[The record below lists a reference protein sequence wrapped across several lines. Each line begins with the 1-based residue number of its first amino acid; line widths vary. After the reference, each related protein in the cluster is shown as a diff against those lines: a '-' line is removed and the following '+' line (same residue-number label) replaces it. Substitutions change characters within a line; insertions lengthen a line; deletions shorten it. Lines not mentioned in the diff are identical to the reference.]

1 MHSERAVSAET
12 NKNLCGRRG
21 SVVQLLKDGAVTQE
35 YAYDAYGYINA
46 DEFGIQAPFYGYNG
60 EEQNPFTGLQYLRAR
75 YYAPQNG
82 GFITQDSFS
91 GVLTNAL
98 SQNRYTYAHNNPV
111 NYADPS
117 GHSIWDSIKNGVT
130 NAVNSVKN
138 FVSNV
143 ANKVSSAVSSAVN
156 TVKSAVTGTTTKTV
170 ANTSSVV
177 KKSYTNTAVRQK
189 IGSYAGGAAA
199 AAAGS
204 VSTSY
209 SNSVVNGVIAD
220 SRIPFTNAAGQTVM
234 LPNHFSNMQAAA
246 QAFTKRG
253 CDESLSKISKQQK
266 FSFWDNLINTLEQSI
281 NIKSQNQMYSDK
293 ANREL
298 LLAFGD
304 TIASSFAAQGS
315 SYVEGAYSQQQVLN
329 SLRDVI
335 DSSFASQGQD
345 AINNSLQ
352 QQEAFNT
359 LFQEIFGAGYT
370 AVSQLDSKVY
380 IIPDPSPITYSQGIK
395 NTITVIS
402 EGDSSKPI
410 SVYLKTRVDEEFLSS
425 GGMKINIGDFNL
437 ALNVGLDDIGI
448 SASTKKDEITN
459 SFSITANLTQL
470 KVGFESAQTVATSNE
485 SSVTTYQNV
494 SVSGIPVYLLYSFL
508 TYGYTSPSQQPVK

>member
-1 MHSERAVSAET
+1 M
-12 NKNLCGRRG
+12 
-21 SVVQLLKDGAVTQE
+21 VQLLKDGAVTQE

-117 GHSIWDSIKNGVT
+117 GHSILDSIKNGVT

-170 ANTSSVV
+170 ANTSSAV

-234 LPNHFSNMQAAA
+234 LPSHFSDTQAAA
-246 QAFTKRG
+246 QAFTRQG
-253 CDESLSKISKQQK
+253 CSTNLLHYTVQTSSQEVIRSWNWPLFWNYFTSYMSGAGTQFQQMAMSDLTLPFGDIIGLITVGGMAIYSVIQAYDQVKSYVDAKAEEREESDSIVIYRTGSGNATNLTPRPVDFTGLSYTTVQPVGPYTTTTIGEINATGVLMAIKDSPTHV
-266 FSFWDNLINTLEQSI
+266 SVVPVNLSTMQEWIDSRPTALTNPHAYTLLLQSI
-281 NIKSQNQMYSDK
+281 
-293 ANREL
+293 
-298 LLAFGD
+298 
-304 TIASSFAAQGS
+304 
-315 SYVEGAYSQQQVLN
+315 
-329 SLRDVI
+329 
-335 DSSFASQGQD
+335 
-345 AINNSLQ
+345 
-352 QQEAFNT
+352 
-359 LFQEIFGAGYT
+359 
-370 AVSQLDSKVY
+370 
-380 IIPDPSPITYSQGIK
+380 
-395 NTITVIS
+395 
-402 EGDSSKPI
+402 
-410 SVYLKTRVDEEFLSS
+410 
-425 GGMKINIGDFNL
+425 
-437 ALNVGLDDIGI
+437 
-448 SASTKKDEITN
+448 STK
-459 SFSITANLTQL
+459 
-470 KVGFESAQTVATSNE
+470 VR
-485 SSVTTYQNV
+485 
-494 SVSGIPVYLLYSFL
+494 
-508 TYGYTSPSQQPVK
+508 

>member
-1 MHSERAVSAET
+1 M
-12 NKNLCGRRG
+12 
-21 SVVQLLKDGAVTQE
+21 VQLLKDGAVTQE

-156 TVKSAVTGTTTKTV
+156 AVKSAVTGTTTKTV
-170 ANTSSVV
+170 ANTSSPV
-177 KKSYTNTAVRQK
+177 KQSYTNTAVRK
-189 IGSYAGGAAA
+189 KASSAISKTSGSYSSGTAAA
-199 AAAGS
+199 AAQS
-204 VSTSY
+204 VTTRY

-234 LPNHFSNMQAAA
+234 LPNHFSDMQAAA

-304 TIASSFAAQGS
+304 TIASSFAAQGN
-315 SYVEGAYSQQQVLN
+315 SYVKDAYSQQ
-329 SLRDVI
+329 
-335 DSSFASQGQD
+335 
-345 AINNSLQ
+345 
-352 QQEAFNT
+352 
-359 LFQEIFGAGYT
+359 EIAKEF
-370 AVSQLDSKVY
+370 
-380 IIPDPSPITYSQGIK
+380 IRE
-395 NTITVIS
+395 TVIPALYKMK
-402 EGDSSKPI
+402 ETSKDYTGVATI
-410 SVYLKTRVDEEFLSS
+410 GAS
-425 GGMKINIGDFNL
+425 G
-437 ALNVGLDDIGI
+437 
-448 SASTKKDEITN
+448 
-459 SFSITANLTQL
+459 SITAGIWSVEYAIAVVGDNRGNFEIQSTYGFNGTTG
-470 KVGFESAQTVATSNE
+470 VGFSASVNVTGAVLNAPDVSSLHDTGYKIGGSIYDIFGGGADVLIVPGEDTNYFGISGQYGAGMGGELHAGWGETSKVSSINIYDFLIGILEEATQT
-485 SSVTTYQNV
+485 
-494 SVSGIPVYLLYSFL
+494 
-508 TYGYTSPSQQPVK
+508 

>member
-1 MHSERAVSAET
+1 M
-12 NKNLCGRRG
+12 
-21 SVVQLLKDGAVTQE
+21 LKDGAVTQE

-98 SQNRYTYAHNNPV
+98 SQNRYAYAHNNPV

-170 ANTSSVV
+170 ANTSSAV

-209 SNSVVNGVIAD
+209 SNSVVNGVVAD

-246 QAFTKRG
+246 QAFTRRG
-253 CDESLSKISKQQK
+253 CAEGLKHIS
-266 FSFWDNLINTLEQSI
+266 
-281 NIKSQNQMYSDK
+281 
-293 ANREL
+293 
-298 LLAFGD
+298 
-304 TIASSFAAQGS
+304 
-315 SYVEGAYSQQQVLN
+315 SQQ
-329 SLRDVI
+329 
-335 DSSFASQGQD
+335 
-345 AINNSLQ
+345 
-352 QQEAFNT
+352 
-359 LFQEIFGAGYT
+359 
-370 AVSQLDSKVY
+370 
-380 IIPDPSPITYSQGIK
+380 
-395 NTITVIS
+395 
-402 EGDSSKPI
+402 
-410 SVYLKTRVDEEFLSS
+410 SV
-425 GGMKINIGDFNL
+425 
-437 ALNVGLDDIGI
+437 
-448 SASTKKDEITN
+448 
-459 SFSITANLTQL
+459 
-470 KVGFESAQTVATSNE
+470 
-485 SSVTTYQNV
+485 
-494 SVSGIPVYLLYSFL
+494 
-508 TYGYTSPSQQPVK
+508 